1 MAPQDS
7 PGLLDLSGERPH
19 WSFDRR
25 VNIGHLFTTLAAVI
39 AIALWASRV
48 ETRFTELT
56 LKSDV
61 QISAGAAMTQELKDI
76 NSKLAVLVAQSEY
89 QRGLSDARKAK

>member
-1 MAPQDS
+1 
-7 PGLLDLSGERPH
+7 
-19 WSFDRR
+19 
-25 VNIGHLFTTLAAVI
+25 
-39 AIALWASRV
+39 V

-89 QRGLSDARKAK
+89 QRGLSDGKKNP